1 MRYVVVVVVTRN
13 EEKEAYPSAE
23 DLVDGGALF
32 ERAFGYHFGP
42 HLLHV
47 EHERVQRLLDVRLRR
62 NFSHTA
68 SSVLAVEATE
78 AAVTDLETEEKI
90 PVTPHLELPFIALL
104 LF

>member
-1 MRYVVVVVVTRN
+1 VLYVVVVVVTRN

-47 EHERVQRLLDVRLRR
+47 EHERVQRLLDVRL
-62 NFSHTA
+62 
-68 SSVLAVEATE
+68 
-78 AAVTDLETEEKI
+78 
-90 PVTPHLELPFIALL
+90 LL
-104 LF
+104 LGGCCKSEPRRTRAK